1 MNKYIIDLWFSES
14 NTFKLA
20 TLRNLISLKRIQR
33 KELPQ
38 KTRKKTRKT
47 LNEEGSGGGVVPLRS
62 SINPHICRTTLAL
75 FFRVTP
81 TRPAMR
87 NTRVSSISVER
98 FARMR
103 EQVIMHL
110 VLRSALTREFSLF
123 QIRRFIYRWIR
134 LFFVLRCG
142 YLTTSDRQFARC
154 VLSFVVDGDVSSCLR
169 RRERNIYIYFL

>member
-14 NTFKLA
+14 NMFKLA

-62 SINPHICRTTLAL
+62 SINPHISRTTLAL

-87 NTRVSSISVER
+87 NNTRILHLCRTIRPHARAGYNASRSSIGTHSWVLVIPDTT
-98 FARMR
+98 FYI
-103 EQVIMHL
+103 QVNSLIF
-110 VLRSALTREFSLF
+110 RSSL
-123 QIRRFIYRWIR
+123 W
-134 LFFVLRCG
+134 LF
-142 YLTTSDRQFARC
+142 D
-154 VLSFVVDGDVSSCLR
+154 
-169 RRERNIYIYFL
+169 YFW